1 VDVAANELGQAGFKT
16 VRQQE
21 ESETVGEGKVIRT
34 SPAPGTPLERG
45 STVTL
50 VVSSGP
56 PEKTKV
62 PVPDVIGRTE
72 AAATA
77 MLQSAGFKVK
87 TQEVLVTDDADDGRV
102 QDQSPNADTEAEEG
116 STVTITV
123 GKKAA
128 AP

>member
-1 VDVAANELGQAGFKT
+1 MPILT
-16 VRQQE
+16 
-21 ESETVGEGKVIRT
+21 
-34 SPAPGTPLERG
+34 
-45 STVTL
+45 
-50 VVSSGP
+50 
-56 PEKTKV
+56 
-62 PVPDVIGRTE
+62 VPDVIGRTE

-102 QDQSPNADTEAEEG
+102 QDQSPNAGTEAEEG